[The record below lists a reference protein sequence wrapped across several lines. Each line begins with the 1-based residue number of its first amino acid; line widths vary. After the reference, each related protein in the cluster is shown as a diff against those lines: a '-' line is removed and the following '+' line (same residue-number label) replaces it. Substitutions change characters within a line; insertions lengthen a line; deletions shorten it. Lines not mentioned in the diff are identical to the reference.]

1 MVHVAAAK
9 GRQVAGAA
17 DAQDPGAGGGHAD
30 VLRTAGPRITVGRL
44 FQELEREDGRWCCV
58 CVCVCVCMCVCVCV
72 GVWVCVCVYG
82 RGERMV
88 NVKMRDGVCGGL
100 YIFPEVVI
108 PYFPDPSTSLPHVLP
123 PNTQAAVLDTAPLR
137 ALLDDAGATKRF
149 WETSEKLVNA
159 ALKKD

>member
-1 MVHVAAAK
+1 M
-9 GRQVAGAA
+9 
-17 DAQDPGAGGGHAD
+17 
-30 VLRTAGPRITVGRL
+30 
-44 FQELEREDGRWCCV
+44 W
-58 CVCVCVCMCVCVCV
+58 VCV
-72 GVWVCVCVYG
+72 GVCVYG
-82 RGERMV
+82 WGERMV